1 MYIGKR
7 TCYTDIE
14 KDSYLGSGL
23 ALKKAIEQYGRSS
36 FTKYIIEEF
45 ETAEEAF
52 LFEEQVIKDVNAV
65 EDERYYNLVKG
76 GANGCEGRF
85 GELHSMFGKTHTE
98 DTINKMRIAK
108 LGNKNSFYG
117 KLHTEESKRKMS
129 YAAFQNIG
137 EKNPFYGRKHSEES
151 KRKMSEKGKQRVG
164 EKNGFYGKKHTKE
177 TREKISKANKGKL
190 AGVPKTEEQKKKMS
204 ISNKN
209 RKEIVVDGKKYFSVT
224 EAEKETGIG
233 RHKLSKMAKDTNND
247 KVRFV

>member
-7 TCYTDIE
+7 TCYTDIK

-23 ALKKAIEQYGRSS
+23 ALKRAIEQYGRSS

-85 GELHSMFGKTHTE
+85 GELHPMFGKTHTE

-129 YAAFQNIG
+129 YAASQNIG
-137 EKNPFYGRKHSEES
+137 EKNPFYRRKHTEES

-164 EKNGFYGKKHTKE
+164 EKMDFTVKSILKK
-177 TREKISKANKGKL
+177 
-190 AGVPKTEEQKKKMS
+190 QKKKYLKLTKQS
-204 ISNKN
+204 YQVCLRQKNK
-209 RKEIVVDGKKYFSVT
+209 RK
-224 EAEKETGIG
+224 
-233 RHKLSKMAKDTNND
+233 R
-247 KVRFV
+247 

>member
-7 TCYTDIE
+7 TCYTDVE

-23 ALKKAIEQYGRSS
+23 ALKRAVEQYGRSN

-65 EDERYYNLVKG
+65 EDKRYYNLVKG

-85 GELHSMFGKTHTE
+85 GELHPMFGKTHTE
-98 DTINKMRIAK
+98 DTINKMRITK

-129 YAAFQNIG
+129 YAASQNIG

-164 EKNGFYGKKHTKE
+164 ERNGFYGKKHSRESRKKYLILTKE
-177 TREKISKANKGKL
+177 DFQEYLK
-190 AGVPKTEEQKKKMS
+190 
-204 ISNKN
+204 
-209 RKEIVVDGKKYFSVT
+209 RKRKRK
-224 EAEKETGIG
+224 
-233 RHKLSKMAKDTNND
+233 R
-247 KVRFV
+247 